1 MVQKRFSG
9 RIGRGEYMNRLI
21 HNKYFLLT
29 ARIILAVVFIFSGI
43 QKISEPAAFAES
55 IMNYK
60 LIPEVFINIA
70 SITLPWIELTAGVLL
85 LFGVAVK
92 ENAAI
97 ISVLLGIFI
106 IAIGISVARGLNI
119 DCGCFGTTGGSKV
132 GFGKIGENLLLLG
145 MGILLIYKNSSFM
158 SLSKE
163 D

>member
-1 MVQKRFSG
+1 
-9 RIGRGEYMNRLI
+9 MNRI
-21 HNKYFLLT
+21 IQNKYLLLT

-60 LIPEVFINIA
+60 LIPDVLINIS

-97 ISVLLGIFI
+97 ISALLGIFI

-119 DCGCFGTTGGSKV
+119 DCGCFGTAGGSKV
-132 GFGKIGENLLLLG
+132 GFGKIGENLLLFGLG
-145 MGILLIYKNSSFM
+145 VLLIYKNSSFM

-163 D
+163 A